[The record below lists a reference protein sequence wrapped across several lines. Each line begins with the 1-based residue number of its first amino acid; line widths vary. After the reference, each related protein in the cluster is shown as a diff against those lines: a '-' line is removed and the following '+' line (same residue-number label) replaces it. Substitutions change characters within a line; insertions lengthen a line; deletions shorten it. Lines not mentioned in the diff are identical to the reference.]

1 MTTRREQILSQIA
14 ATLASTS
21 GVSGRVYRSRV
32 TAAARA
38 ETPMI
43 VIEPVND
50 VAQQLTS
57 LPKLDWTMRVR
68 VVVITRSTTPYTDA
82 DSVIESMHSKLMADL
97 TLGGY
102 AIDVQPVLTSF
113 EFLDADQPAGVFSNE
128 YDVKYRTSV
137 ADLTVSSCKDYD
149 ERRVQRSR
157 WVVSSRSRNRK
168 THSDPAN
175 TSRRPPTRKW
185 HHFFSGND

>member
-1 MTTRREQILSQIA
+1 MATKREQILAQIA
-14 ATLASTS
+14 SALASTT

-38 ETPMI
+38 ESPMI

-50 VAQQLTS
+50 TSQQVTS

-68 VVVITRSTTPYTDA
+68 VVVIVRSVDAYTDA
-82 DSVIESMHSKLMADL
+82 DPVIESMHSKIMADL

-102 AIDVQPVLTSF
+102 AIDVRPVLTTF

-128 YDVKYRTSV
+128 YDVQYRTTVS
-137 ADLTVSSCKDYD
+137 DLTTD
-149 ERRVQRSR
+149 
-157 WVVSSRSRNRK
+157 
-168 THSDPAN
+168 
-175 TSRRPPTRKW
+175 
-185 HHFFSGND
+185 

>member
-1 MTTRREQILSQIA
+1 MATKREQILAQIA
-14 ATLASTS
+14 SVLASTT

-38 ETPMI
+38 ESPMI

-50 VAQQLTS
+50 TSQQVTS

-68 VVVITRSTTPYTDA
+68 VVVIVRSVDAYTDA
-82 DSVIESMHSKLMADL
+82 DPVIESMHSKIMADL

-102 AIDVQPVLTSF
+102 AIDVRPVLTTF

-128 YDVKYRTSV
+128 YDVQYRTTVS
-137 ADLTVSSCKDYD
+137 DLTTD
-149 ERRVQRSR
+149 
-157 WVVSSRSRNRK
+157 
-168 THSDPAN
+168 
-175 TSRRPPTRKW
+175 
-185 HHFFSGND
+185 

>member
-1 MTTRREQILSQIA
+1 MTTKREQILAQIA
-14 ATLASTS
+14 STLASTV

-38 ETPMI
+38 ESPMI

-50 VAQQLTS
+50 TSQQFTS

-68 VVVITRSTTPYTDA
+68 VVVIVRSVNTYTDA
-82 DSVIESMHSKLMADL
+82 DPIIESMHSKIMSDL

-102 AIDVQPVLTSF
+102 AIDVQPVLTTF

-128 YDVKYRTSV
+128 YDVKYRTAV
-137 ADLTVSSCKDYD
+137 ADLTTD
-149 ERRVQRSR
+149 
-157 WVVSSRSRNRK
+157 
-168 THSDPAN
+168 
-175 TSRRPPTRKW
+175 
-185 HHFFSGND
+185 

>member
-1 MTTRREQILSQIA
+1 MTTKREQILAQIA
-14 ATLASTS
+14 STLASTA

-38 ETPMI
+38 ESPMI

-50 VAQQLTS
+50 TSQQLTS

-68 VVVITRSTTPYTDA
+68 VVVIVRSVNTYTDA
-82 DSVIESMHSKLMADL
+82 DPIIESMHSKIMSDL

-102 AIDVQPVLTSF
+102 AIDVQPVLTTF

-128 YDVKYRTSV
+128 YDVKYRTAV
-137 ADLTVSSCKDYD
+137 ADLTTD
-149 ERRVQRSR
+149 
-157 WVVSSRSRNRK
+157 
-168 THSDPAN
+168 
-175 TSRRPPTRKW
+175 
-185 HHFFSGND
+185 

>member
-1 MTTRREQILSQIA
+1 MATKREQILAQIA
-14 ATLASTS
+14 STLASTA

-38 ETPMI
+38 ESPMI

-50 VAQQLTS
+50 TSQQITS

-68 VVVITRSTTPYTDA
+68 VVVVVRSVNAYTEA
-82 DSVIESMHSKLMADL
+82 DPIIESMHSKIMSDL

-102 AIDVQPVLTSF
+102 AIDVQPVLTTF

-128 YDVKYRTSV
+128 YDVKYRTTV
-137 ADLTVSSCKDYD
+137 ADLTTD
-149 ERRVQRSR
+149 
-157 WVVSSRSRNRK
+157 
-168 THSDPAN
+168 
-175 TSRRPPTRKW
+175 
-185 HHFFSGND
+185 

>member
-1 MTTRREQILSQIA
+1 MATRREQILSQIA

-21 GVSGRVYRSRV
+21 GVAGRVYRSRV

-50 VAQQLTS
+50 VAEQRTS

-68 VVVITRSTTPYTDA
+68 VVVVVRSTSPYSDA

-97 TLGGY
+97 TVGGY

-137 ADLTVSSCKDYD
+137 ADLTTD
-149 ERRVQRSR
+149 
-157 WVVSSRSRNRK
+157 
-168 THSDPAN
+168 
-175 TSRRPPTRKW
+175 
-185 HHFFSGND
+185 

>member
-1 MTTRREQILSQIA
+1 MATKREQILAQIA
-14 ATLASTS
+14 SVLASTT

-38 ETPMI
+38 ESPMI

-50 VAQQLTS
+50 TSQQVTS

-68 VVVITRSTTPYTDA
+68 VVVIVRSVDAYTDA
-82 DSVIESMHSKLMADL
+82 DPVIESMHSKIMADL

-102 AIDVQPVLTSF
+102 AIDVRPVLTTF

-128 YDVKYRTSV
+128 YDVQYRTTVS
-137 ADLTVSSCKDYD
+137 DLTID
-149 ERRVQRSR
+149 
-157 WVVSSRSRNRK
+157 
-168 THSDPAN
+168 
-175 TSRRPPTRKW
+175 
-185 HHFFSGND
+185 